1 MTVLPKQIGV
11 VRSFVGALLV
21 LALVGLAGYHQG
33 RRTVEAE
40 QWVRHTL
47 EVRAQ
52 LNATLSLMQDV
63 ETGSRG
69 YVITGEDSYLEPFNN
84 ATAKIGPAIQ
94 NLRRL
99 TADNPAQQRRLDALE
114 PLIAD
119 RVEIARRLIALRETG
134 GRAAAEQLLSTG
146 EGKRV
151 MDEIRRVIAEMNE
164 AEHQLLQHRAEEL
177 RASNARDLGFFL
189 LLMVLLAG
197 LLMAVLFLVR
207 KNAAAQERELE
218 LTAKARAY
226 AENIVDTVRQPL
238 LVLDAQLRMQ
248 SANRPFYQTFRVTP
262 QETEGK
268 LFCELGSGQ
277 WNIPA
282 LRRLLEEIL
291 PQHTSFQDFEVEHDF
306 PGIGRRTMLLNAR
319 TLFRVGNNTESVLLG
334 IEDITER
341 KKAQDALQQSETRF
355 RTLFETANDAILTLH
370 GENFSDCNLRAET
383 LFGCG
388 KEDIVGHS
396 PVEFSPSTQPDGR
409 LSSEKA
415 AEKIQAAAS
424 GQPQIFEWKLLR
436 HDGTPFDAEVSVN
449 RGVGHEAGYL
459 QAIVRDIT
467 ERKQTA
473 EERDRVFTL
482 SRDMIC
488 VTGFDGYF
496 KRLNPAWEKTLGFT
510 TEELMAAPFL
520 DFVHPEDRETTAAE
534 TGNLAAGLTTESFE
548 NRYCCK
554 DGSYKWLLWKATP
567 NVARQSIYAV
577 AHDITERKR
586 EEEHLRQLN
595 AELQTHVVA
604 LAATNQELEAFA
616 YSVSHDLRAPLRHID
631 GFSRI
636 LAEEF
641 APHLPAEGQRVIE
654 RIRAG
659 ARQAGQL
666 VDDLLNLSRV
676 SRREL
681 KLEIVGLKS
690 MVEGVVKEL
699 EEEAQGREIEWRVG
713 ELPFVEGD
721 VALLKQVLANLLS
734 NAVKY
739 TRPRPKAVIEV
750 GSREQDGHTVVYVRD
765 NGCLLYTSRWW

>member
-1 MTVLPKQIGV
+1 MA
-11 VRSFVGALLV
+11 F
-21 LALVGLAGYHQG
+21 
-33 RRTVEAE
+33 
-40 QWVRHTL
+40 
-47 EVRAQ
+47 
-52 LNATLSLMQDV
+52 
-63 ETGSRG
+63 
-69 YVITGEDSYLEPFNN
+69 
-84 ATAKIGPAIQ
+84 
-94 NLRRL
+94 LRK
-99 TADNPAQQRRLDALE
+99 
-114 PLIAD
+114 
-119 RVEIARRLIALRETG
+119 G
-134 GRAAAEQLLSTG
+134 GR
-146 EGKRV
+146 
-151 MDEIRRVIAEMNE
+151 
-164 AEHQLLQHRAEEL
+164 
-177 RASNARDLGFFL
+177 
-189 LLMVLLAG
+189 
-197 LLMAVLFLVR
+197 
-207 KNAAAQERELE
+207 
-218 LTAKARAY
+218 
-226 AENIVDTVRQPL
+226 ENT
-238 LVLDAQLRMQ
+238 
-248 SANRPFYQTFRVTP
+248 
-262 QETEGK
+262 
-268 LFCELGSGQ
+268 SG
-277 WNIPA
+277 
-282 LRRLLEEIL
+282 
-291 PQHTSFQDFEVEHDF
+291 
-306 PGIGRRTMLLNAR
+306 
-319 TLFRVGNNTESVLLG
+319 
-334 IEDITER
+334 
-341 KKAQDALQQSETRF
+341 
-355 RTLFETANDAILTLH
+355 
-370 GENFSDCNLRAET
+370 C
-383 LFGCG
+383 
-388 KEDIVGHS
+388 
-396 PVEFSPSTQPDGR
+396 
-409 LSSEKA
+409 
-415 AEKIQAAAS
+415 
-424 GQPQIFEWKLLR
+424 
-436 HDGTPFDAEVSVN
+436 
-449 RGVGHEAGYL
+449 EAGYL

-765 NGCLLYTSRWW
+765 NGVGFSMKYADKLFGVFQRLHRAEDFEGTGVGLATVQRIVHKHGGRVWAEAEVDKGAMFCFTLSHGVEDAGGA